1 MRRLNVLWGRR
12 LAAGVGTVLLALPL
26 VLTGA
31 PAQAATPAVT
41 GTITGP
47 TSVAPGGS
55 TVVRATYTK
64 DGVKVPAATV
74 RLQKVVSGRWTDAAD
89 IGITNGVGSRTIY
102 PKGTTTY
109 RIVNYNASAVSS
121 TFKVT
126 VQAVPSSFTIKGSGF
141 GHGVGMPQYGA
152 YAQALAG
159 RSSSTILPSYYTG
172 AKVAYRTTPETV
184 AVQVF
189 GPEPYGY
196 TPGTYSD
203 EKTSTTVRVS
213 GGSWRLRSAAGAT
226 LASGTSAT
234 TLTLRTTS
242 TRISATVGGTTY
254 SDTLLRLH
262 WSGTRYYYTTGP
274 KAVATVGGAHGSYQ
288 NGRFTMRPR
297 TGKVNIVN
305 DVLLNTEYLYGIAE
319 MPSSWG
325 TNGLSALA
333 AQAIVARSYALTKP
347 WKSACACH
355 VVDDVR
361 DQHYTGW
368 KKQSEG
374 TNQQWG
380 RIWVKGV
387 DATVSSRT
395 SAKVLTYGGEPV
407 AAHYYSS
414 SGGRTESSENVWS
427 SAIPYERSVADP
439 WSARAPGNSYVA
451 WTRTLS
457 QAKARTFFGL
467 PDVKTITVSKKYTGG
482 TMAALT
488 ATSSAGVKK
497 TVTGKADSL
506 RSRLGAATTQ
516 GNLPA
521 AWVTSVTG

>member
-1 MRRLNVLWGRR
+1 MRRGGAAAATMVL
-12 LAAGVGTVLLALPL
+12 AIAL
-26 VLTGA
+26 VLAGA
-31 PAQAATPAVT
+31 PAQAATAAVT

-47 TSVAPGGS
+47 TTIATGGT

-64 DGVKVPAATV
+64 DGVAVPTATV
-74 RLQKVVSGRWTDAAD
+74 RLQKVVSGTWTDAAD
-89 IGITNGVGSRTIY
+89 ITVTNGVGTRTIY

-109 RIVNYNASAVSS
+109 RIVNYNAGAVSA

-126 VQAVPSSFTIKGSGF
+126 VRSVPSSFTIKGSGF

-159 RSSSTILPSYYTG
+159 RSSTTILSGYYTG
-172 AKVAYRTTPETV
+172 GKVAYRTTPDTV

-196 TPGTYSD
+196 TPGRYSD
-203 EKTSTTVRVS
+203 ETTSATVKVT

-226 LASGTSAT
+226 LASGSSSVAI
-234 TLTLRTTS
+234 TLRTTS
-242 TRISATVGGTTY
+242 TRVTATIAGKSY
-254 SDTLLRLH
+254 SDSLLRVH

-274 KAVATVGGAHGSYQ
+274 KAVATVTGAQGSYQ
-288 NGRFTMRPR
+288 NGRFTVRPR
-297 TGKVNIVN
+297 SGKVNIVN
-305 DVLLNTEYLYGIAE
+305 DVLLNTEYLYGLAE

-325 TNGLSALA
+325 TQSLSALA

-347 WKSACACH
+347 WKSACACD

-361 DQHYTGW
+361 DQNYTGW

-374 TNQQWG
+374 TGQQWG
-380 RIWVKGV
+380 KIWVRGV

-395 SAKVLTYGGEPV
+395 SAKVLTYGGDPV

-427 SAIPYERSVADP
+427 SVVPYERSVADP
-439 WSARAPGNSYVA
+439 WSARAPGNSYVS
-451 WTRTLS
+451 WSRTLS
-457 QAKARTFFGL
+457 QTSARSFFGL
-467 PDVKTITVSKKYTGG
+467 PDVASITVSKKYTGG

-488 ATSSAGVKK
+488 ATSSTGVKK
-497 TVTGKADSL
+497 TVTGKADTL
-506 RSRLGAATTQ
+506 RAQLGGATTQ
-516 GNLPA
+516 GSMPA
-521 AWVTSVTG
+521 AWVSSITG